1 MGRRKRNVGLE
12 AFNSAVVRD
21 GITYADAQKLETYAE
36 MKRIRAPRKVGDD
49 GRPVY
54 MTVAVMNQLKRLE
67 AAGEGN

>member
-36 MKRIRAPRKVGDD
+36 MKRIRRRG
-49 GRPVY
+49 
-54 MTVAVMNQLKRLE
+54 Q
-67 AAGEGN
+67 